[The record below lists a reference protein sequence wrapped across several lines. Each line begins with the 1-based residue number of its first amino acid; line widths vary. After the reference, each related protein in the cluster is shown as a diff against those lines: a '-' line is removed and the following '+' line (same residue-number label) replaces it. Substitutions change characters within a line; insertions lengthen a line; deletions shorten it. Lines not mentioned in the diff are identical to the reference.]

1 MWLQCL
7 PVRLIATEGKPAHCV
22 KLCLPAAG
30 SPPLLCSFLL
40 LHEDKKEQP
49 CTWAP
54 TGCNWTCW
62 LHFENSP
69 EAENCGYCLSHS
81 CKSAL
86 PANQTLMAYL
96 LFLSLAHGQ
105 SLLLGGT
112 RSVCFCITTETDKA
126 VGHLCHHTAL
136 LFQSKKSNKSAQ
148 WLGQTQHS
156 KDALSQADSSLR
168 KDVPGLVS
176 SASPLEWLSACMS
189 LCLLALWGAV
199 LDYHYW
205 PHIAVPSV
213 WSESKQFR
221 PIEKGTLDPFGH
233 LSQLRISAWNE
244 LKMKFLFSAHLEP
257 NTSQMRSVSDCGCN
271 SCRSSTSLD

>member
-7 PVRLIATEGKPAHCV
+7 PARLIATEGKPAHCV

-40 LHEDKKEQP
+40 LHEGKKEQP

-86 PANQTLMAYL
+86 PANQTLMASL

-105 SLLLGGT
+105 SLFLGGT
-112 RSVCFCITTETDKA
+112 RSVCSCITTETDA
-126 VGHLCHHTAL
+126 SCRTPLPSHC
-136 LFQSKKSNKSAQ
+136 
-148 WLGQTQHS
+148 
-156 KDALSQADSSLR
+156 
-168 KDVPGLVS
+168 
-176 SASPLEWLSACMS
+176 SPLPRQEIKQIS
-189 LCLLALWGAV
+189 
-199 LDYHYW
+199 
-205 PHIAVPSV
+205 SV
-213 WSESKQFR
+213 TWS
-221 PIEKGTLDPFGH
+221 
-233 LSQLRISAWNE
+233 
-244 LKMKFLFSAHLEP
+244 
-257 NTSQMRSVSDCGCN
+257 NTA
-271 SCRSSTSLD
+271 